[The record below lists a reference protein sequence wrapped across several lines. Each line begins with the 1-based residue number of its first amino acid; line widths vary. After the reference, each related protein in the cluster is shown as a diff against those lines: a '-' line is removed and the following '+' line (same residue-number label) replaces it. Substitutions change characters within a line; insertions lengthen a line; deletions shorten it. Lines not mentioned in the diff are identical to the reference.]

1 MFVRA
6 KKSGPYQYL
15 QVVENRREGT
25 KVVQRVISTLGRL
38 DRLNAKGDIE
48 SLVRSLSRFS
58 EETLLVLSGK
68 SDLLAEAS
76 KIGPALIFE
85 RLWVLS
91 PKKNGPRYE
100 RLGGSGELIFSV
112 MPAAVFEP
120 LAAHCVIS

>member
-58 EETLLVLSGK
+58 EQALLVLSGK
-68 SDLLAEAS
+68 SDLLADAR
-76 KIGPALIFE
+76 KIGPALM
-85 RLWVLS
+85 W
-91 PKKNGPRYE
+91 NGP
-100 RLGGSGELIFSV
+100 FSS
-112 MPAAVFEP
+112 PCFTG
-120 LAAHCVIS
+120 LW